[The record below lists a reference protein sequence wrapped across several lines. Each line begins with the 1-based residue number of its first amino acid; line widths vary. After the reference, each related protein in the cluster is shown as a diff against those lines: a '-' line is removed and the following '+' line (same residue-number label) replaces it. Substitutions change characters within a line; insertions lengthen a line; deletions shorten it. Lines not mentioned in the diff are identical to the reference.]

1 MKKISLFLMVILAA
15 MTVHSMQA
23 QQDQA
28 AMMKA
33 WTDFKTPGEMHKML
47 ASWNGV
53 WNADVSSWMDP
64 SAPPIK
70 STATVENKMV
80 LDGLYQ
86 TSHYE
91 GTMMGSPFEG
101 YSTLAYDNA
110 KKMFVNTW
118 IDNVG
123 SGVVIMTGKW
133 DAAKK
138 TLELKGTQTDPM
150 SGKDTPIREVIT
162 VIDANTQ
169 RMAIYGIGMDGKEA
183 KFMESTMK
191 RAM

>member
-1 MKKISLFLMVILAA
+1 
-15 MTVHSMQA
+15 
-23 QQDQA
+23 
-28 AMMKA
+28 
-33 WTDFKTPGEMHKML
+33 
-47 ASWNGV
+47 
-53 WNADVSSWMDP
+53 MDP
-64 SAPPIK
+64 SAPPMK
-70 STATVENKMV
+70 STATVENTMA

-86 TSHYE
+86 MGHYK
-91 GTMMGSPFEG
+91 GSMMGSPFEG

-118 IDNVG
+118 IDNMG
-123 SGVVIMTGKW
+123 SGIVVMTGKW

-150 SGKDTPIREVIT
+150 SGKDSPMREVIT
-162 VIDANTQ
+162 IIDANTQ
-169 RMAIYGIGMDGKEA
+169 KMVIYGAGMDGKEA

>member
-1 MKKISLFLMVILAA
+1 MKRIALFLMVSLVGL
-15 MTVHSMQA
+15 TVQSLQA
-23 QQDQA
+23 QQEQA

-33 WTDFKTPGEMHKML
+33 WNDFKTPGEMHKML

-53 WNADVSSWMDP
+53 WSAEVSSWMDP
-64 SAPPIK
+64 SAPAMK
-70 STATVENKMV
+70 STATIENKMA

-86 TSHYE
+86 MGHYE

-101 YSTLAYDNA
+101 YSTMAYDNG

-118 IDNVG
+118 VDNMG
-123 SGVVIMTGKW
+123 SGIVIMTGKW

-150 SGKDTPIREVIT
+150 SGKDTPIRQVIT
-162 VIDANTQ
+162 VVDANTQ
-169 RMAIYGIGMDGKEA
+169 KMAMYGAGMDGKEM
-183 KFMESTMK
+183 KFMEATMK

>member
-1 MKKISLFLMVILAA
+1 MKKIALFLMVTLVGL
-15 MTVHSMQA
+15 TVQSMHA
-23 QQDQA
+23 QDQA

-33 WTDFKTPGEMHKML
+33 WSDFKTPGDMHKLL

-64 SAPPIK
+64 SAPPMK
-70 STATVENKMV
+70 STATVENKMA

-86 TSHYE
+86 MGHYE

-118 IDNVG
+118 IDNMG
-123 SGVVIMTGKW
+123 SGIVVMTGKW

-150 SGKDTPIREVIT
+150 SGKDSPMREVIT
-162 VIDANTQ
+162 IIDANTQ
-169 RMAIYGIGMDGKEA
+169 KMVIYGAGMDGKEA

>member
-1 MKKISLFLMVILAA
+1 MKKIALFLMVSLVGLIVQ
-15 MTVHSMQA
+15 TMQA

-33 WTDFKTPGEMHKML
+33 WMDFKTPGEMHKML

-64 SAPPIK
+64 SAPPMK

-80 LDGLYQ
+80 LEGLYQ
-86 TSHYE
+86 MGHYE

-101 YSTLAYDNA
+101 YSTLAYDNG

-118 IDNVG
+118 IDNMG
-123 SGVVIMTGKW
+123 SGVVVMTGKW
-133 DAAKK
+133 DAANK

-150 SGKDTPIREVIT
+150 TGKDSPMREVIT

-169 RMAIYGIGMDGKEA
+169 KMVIYGVGMDGKEA